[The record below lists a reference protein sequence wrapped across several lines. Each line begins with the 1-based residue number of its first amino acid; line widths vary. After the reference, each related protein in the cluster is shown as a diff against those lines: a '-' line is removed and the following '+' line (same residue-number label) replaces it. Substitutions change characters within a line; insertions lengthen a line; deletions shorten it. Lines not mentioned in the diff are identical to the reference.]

1 MMDAIDAAVGLAE
14 DAPLFA
20 HRRARAA
27 FVTGS
32 ESCRHAVLAP
42 ADDHGLGPALRLAL
56 ACRIATLNA
65 DAALAASYRAALADT
80 DADADIRALADGAST
95 LPAPLSAMA
104 RQADLVTT
112 NNQAAS
118 RADIA
123 ALVGAGLSNPQI
135 VALSELIAF
144 VNYQCRVTAGL
155 RLLKD

>member
-1 MMDAIDAAVGLAE
+1 MMDAIDAAVGLVE
-14 DAPLFA
+14 DDPLFA
-20 HRRARAA
+20 RRRARAE

-32 ESCRHAVLAP
+32 EACRHAVLTP

-65 DAALAASYRAALADT
+65 DAALAASYRAILADT
-80 DADADIRALADGAST
+80 DADADTRALADGASA
-95 LPAPLSAMA
+95 LPSPLSTIA

-112 NNQAAS
+112 HNPSAS
-118 RADIA
+118 QADIA
-123 ALVGAGLSNPQI
+123 ALVQVGLSNPQI

>member
-1 MMDAIDAAVGLAE
+1 MTDAIDAAVGLAE

-32 ESCRHAVLAP
+32 EACRHAVLAP
-42 ADDHGLGPALRLAL
+42 EDDHGLAPALRLAL

-65 DAALAASYRAALADT
+65 DTALATAYRTALAE
-80 DADADIRALADGAST
+80 ADAGADLAALADGASA
-95 LPAPLSAMA
+95 LPAPLRAIA

-112 NNQAAS
+112 RNQTAA

-123 ALVGAGLSNPQI
+123 ALVKAGLSNPQI